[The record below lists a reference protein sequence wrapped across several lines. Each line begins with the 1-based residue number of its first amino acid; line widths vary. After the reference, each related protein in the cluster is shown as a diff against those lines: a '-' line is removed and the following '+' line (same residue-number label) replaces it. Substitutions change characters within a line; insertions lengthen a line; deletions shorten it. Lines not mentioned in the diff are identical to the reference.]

1 MLNSNFTEKAREAIT
16 QAHHVAC
23 GMGHGYIGSEHLLL
37 GLIKEGTGVAAK
49 ELEKAGVTYK
59 AVEDE
64 VSRII
69 GTGAAVPETTD
80 LPLTPR
86 TKRILEMSSFEARRL
101 GHSYIGTEHI
111 LMAVI
116 HDGDGVGA
124 RILRSLNVNTGSF
137 YNNIVASIDGA
148 EGESVN
154 TPVGKKSAPNAKTPS
169 LDKYGRDFTQM
180 ARENK
185 FDPVIGRSMEID
197 RVIQILSRR
206 TKNNPCLIG
215 EPGVGKTAVVEG
227 LAQKIVAGNVPEPLM
242 NKRLVCLDISSMI
255 AGAKY
260 RGEFEER
267 LKKVVEEVT
276 AAGDVVLFI
285 DEVHTIVGA
294 GSAEGAMDASN
305 ILKPSL
311 ARGEFQLIGATTI
324 NEYKK
329 HIEKDA
335 ALERR
340 FQPVTVG
347 EPTVEE
353 TIEILKGIRDKYEAH
368 HSVKITDEA
377 IEAAAK
383 LSYRYISDRF
393 LPDKAIDLIDETAS
407 KKRLSEQTPPDDLKE
422 LEKRLEALLNEKQE
436 AITAQDFEK
445 AAKLRDE
452 EKELNE
458 KINSQKS
465 EWKESSSSGGQSV
478 TAEDIANILAD
489 WTNIPAGKLSEG
501 ENERLKNLEDTLHKR
516 VVGQHDAVVA
526 VSKAIRRGRAGL
538 KDPKRPIGSFL
549 FLGPTGVGKTEL
561 SKALAECMFGSED
574 AMIRI
579 DMSEYME
586 KHAVSKFI
594 GSPPGYVGFE
604 EGGQL
609 TEKIRRHPYSVL
621 LFDEIEK
628 AHPDVFNILLQVLED
643 GVLTDAQGRR
653 VDFKNTV
660 IIMTSNLGAKNI
672 LSPNENRLGF
682 SDAGDATGTEDE
694 NKRIREK
701 VMEEVKKAFKPEFL
715 NRIDEIMVFSR
726 LTKEDIKNIAGVMLD
741 NLKARLKANDIE
753 VSFEEEAIEKIAEA
767 GFDPVYGARPLRRT
781 IQSQLEDLISEKI
794 IDGEISSGDKI
805 KVILSDEKL
814 DIEKE

>member
-16 QAHHVAC
+16 LAHHAAC
-23 GMGHGYIGSEHLLL
+23 EMGHGYIGSEHLLL
-37 GLIKEGTGVAAK
+37 GLIKEGSGVAAK
-49 ELEKAGVTYK
+49 ELEKAGVTY
-59 AVEDE
+59 EM
-64 VSRII
+64 VSNEIARII
-69 GTGAAVPETTD
+69 GTGASLDQNSE
-80 LPLTPR
+80 LSLTPR
-86 TKRILEMSSFEARRL
+86 TKRILEISALEAQRL
-101 GHSYIGTEHI
+101 GHGYIGTEHI
-111 LMAVI
+111 LMAII
-116 HDGDGVGA
+116 HDGDGVAA
-124 RILRSLNVNTGSF
+124 RILRGLNINTGSF
-137 YNNIVASIDGA
+137 YNNIVSAVDGA
-148 EGESVN
+148 EADKNPRSQRRSGN
-154 TPVGKKSAPNAKTPS
+154 TKTPM
-169 LDKYGRDFTQM
+169 LDQYGRDFTRM
-180 ARENK
+180 ASENK
-185 FDPVIGRSMEID
+185 FDPVIGRSREID

-215 EPGVGKTAVVEG
+215 EPGVGKTAVIEG
-227 LAQKIVAGNVPEPLM
+227 LAQKIVAGNVPEPLL
-242 NKRLVCLDISSMI
+242 NKRLVCLDLSGMI

-267 LKKVVEEVT
+267 LKKVVEEVVG
-276 AAGDVVLFI
+276 AKDVILFV

-305 ILKPSL
+305 ILKPTL
-311 ARGEFQLIGATTI
+311 ARGELQLIGATTI

-329 HIEKDA
+329 YIEKDA

-368 HSVKITDEA
+368 HGVSITDDALET
-377 IEAAAK
+377 AAK
-383 LSYRYISDRF
+383 MSYRYISDRF

-407 KKRLSEQTPPDDLKE
+407 KKRLSEQTPPEELKT
-422 LEKRLEALLNEKQE
+422 LEKRLEALQNEKQE

-445 AAKLRDE
+445 AAGLRDE
-452 EKELNE
+452 EKELSE
-458 KINSQKS
+458 KLEKQKAD
-465 EWKESSSSGGQSV
+465 WKGNNTSGRLTV
-478 TAEDIANILAD
+478 TADDIAQVLAE
-489 WTNIPAGKLSEG
+489 WTNIPAGKLREG
-501 ENERLKNLEDTLHKR
+501 ENEKLKNLEASLHER
-516 VVGQHDAVVA
+516 VVGQDDAVKAVA
-526 VSKAIRRGRAGL
+526 RAIRRGRAGL

-561 SKALAECMFGSED
+561 SKALAESMFGSED
-574 AMIRI
+574 AMIRV

-643 GVLTDAQGRR
+643 GILTDAQGRK
-653 VDFKNTV
+653 VDFRNTI

-672 LSPNENRLGF
+672 LNPQGSKLGF
-682 SDAGDATGTEDE
+682 SKELNSEDASED
-694 NKRIREK
+694 NKKIREK
-701 VMEEVKKAFKPEFL
+701 VMEEVKRAFRPEFL

-726 LTKEDIKNIAGVMLD
+726 LVPEDIQKIAGIMLKSLTGRLAA
-741 NLKARLKANDIE
+741 NEIKADF
-753 VSFEEEAIEKIAEA
+753 SDSAIKKIAES
-767 GFDPVYGARPLRRT
+767 GFDPVYGARPLRRA
-781 IQSQLEDLISEKI
+781 IQSDIEDLISEEI
-794 IDGEISSGDKI
+794 IDGTVKSGDRI
-805 KVILSDEKL
+805 TIDYSDDKYR
-814 DIEKE
+814 IVKSN